1 MLGAILLAIM
11 AQGAAESTAVVDPA
25 LVEPDPK
32 AMSQKEI
39 RAFNS
44 QLPRNHPYYIRC
56 VSSPEVGSL
65 VKKTY
70 SCRTNRQWKIADETG
85 NQNAR
90 DTYEA
95 MTSKSWNTGN

>member
-1 MLGAILLAIM
+1 MFGAFLLAMM
-11 AQGAAESTAVVDPA
+11 AQAATDSVVISDPA

-44 QLPRNHPYYIRC
+44 KLPRNHPYYIRC
-56 VSSPEVGSL
+56 VASPEVGSL

-70 SCRTNRQWKIADETG
+70 SCRTNRQWKAADETG